1 MFLLT
6 LMHSLIGILIQ
17 ILMLT
22 HLVKLKLLLI
32 LTRSLI
38 VILKRIL
45 TLIHLMR

>member
-1 MFLLT
+1 MFLLIQ
-6 LMHSLIGILIQ
+6 MRSLIVILKQ
-17 ILMLT
+17 ILTLIRLMRQMS
-22 HLVKLKLLLI
+22 LLI